1 MRGGASPGHPRTRSL
16 VAVGDI
22 AQCPGNAAITAALV
36 DGLPGTIA
44 ALGDTVYEN
53 GTPEEY
59 ATCYEPTW
67 GRHKARTRPAV
78 GNHEYR
84 TPGASGYFS
93 YFGAAAGE
101 PGKGYYSYTLG
112 AWHVVAL
119 NTNCAEI
126 GGCEPGSAQERWLRA
141 DLAAHPARCTVAYM
155 HHPAF
160 SSGNTHGGSPSVR
173 PLLRALQDEGVE
185 LILSGHDHDYERFA
199 PQTVEGAANPAGVRQ
214 FVVGTGGA
222 SLREF
227 APQPAAQ
234 QRGADRGRLRRAVP
248 EAARDRIRLAVRAA
262 ARQFRGRCG
271 HRRLPLSAARWSG
284 RLHRE
289 HPPAT
294 RQPHLRRSPRH
305 QGDSHMP
312 EAVIVDAVRTPI
324 GRAFKGQLA
333 GLRPDDTGA
342 FVVDSLLERNPEVS
356 PESVEELIA
365 GCGLPQGLQAFNIG
379 RIMVLLSERLPD
391 SVNGVTVSRYCASS
405 LESIREAANAIRA
418 GEGDTYIA
426 AGVEWVS
433 RYNERQEAAGV
444 ADQNE
449 KLQGNNGQPNA
460 YIAMGL
466 TAENVADKWEV
477 SRADMD
483 KYAQRSQELAV
494 ASQESGFF
502 DREIVPVTLPDG
514 TMVAKDEGPRASST
528 LEKLAELKPA
538 FREDGKVTA
547 GNSCPLNDG
556 AAAVLLMSDA
566 RAKELGLT
574 PRARIVASATAALEP
589 ELMGVAPIGAIKKVL
604 DRAGMKIDDVD
615 VVELNEA
622 FAAQVI
628 PIMSECDIPLEKLN
642 PHGGAIALGH
652 PFGMTGARIMTTLL
666 NGLETDDKTIGL
678 ETMCVAGGQGH
689 AMIVER
695 LN

>member
-1 MRGGASPGHPRTRSL
+1 
-16 VAVGDI
+16 
-22 AQCPGNAAITAALV
+22 
-36 DGLPGTIA
+36 
-44 ALGDTVYEN
+44 
-53 GTPEEY
+53 
-59 ATCYEPTW
+59 
-67 GRHKARTRPAV
+67 
-78 GNHEYR
+78 
-84 TPGASGYFS
+84 
-93 YFGAAAGE
+93 
-101 PGKGYYSYTLG
+101 
-112 AWHVVAL
+112 
-119 NTNCAEI
+119 
-126 GGCEPGSAQERWLRA
+126 
-141 DLAAHPARCTVAYM
+141 
-155 HHPAF
+155 
-160 SSGNTHGGSPSVR
+160 
-173 PLLRALQDEGVE
+173 
-185 LILSGHDHDYERFA
+185 
-199 PQTVEGAANPAGVRQ
+199 
-214 FVVGTGGA
+214 
-222 SLREF
+222 
-227 APQPAAQ
+227 
-234 QRGADRGRLRRAVP
+234 
-248 EAARDRIRLAVRAA
+248 
-262 ARQFRGRCG
+262 
-271 HRRLPLSAARWSG
+271 
-284 RLHRE
+284 
-289 HPPAT
+289 
-294 RQPHLRRSPRH
+294 
-305 QGDSHMP
+305 MP

-324 GRAFKGQLA
+324 GRAFKGALA

-342 FVVDSLLERNPEVS
+342 FVIDELLKRNPDVK
-356 PESVEELIA
+356 PGSVEEVIA

-379 RIMVLLSERLPD
+379 RIMVLLSEQLPD

-405 LESIREAANAIRA
+405 LEAIREASNAIRA

-444 ADQNE
+444 TDQNE

-460 YIAMGL
+460 YISMGL

-494 ASQESGFF
+494 AAQESGFF

-514 TMVAKDEGPRASST
+514 TLVARDEGPRASST
-528 LEKLAELKPA
+528 LEKLAQLKPA

-556 AAAVLLMSDA
+556 AAAVLLMSDTK
-566 RAKELGLT
+566 AKELGLT

-666 NGLETDDKTIGL
+666 NDLDTDDKTIGL
-678 ETMCVAGGQGH
+678 ETMCVAGGQGQ
-689 AMIVER
+689 ATIVER
-695 LN
+695 LS

>member
-1 MRGGASPGHPRTRSL
+1 
-16 VAVGDI
+16 
-22 AQCPGNAAITAALV
+22 
-36 DGLPGTIA
+36 
-44 ALGDTVYEN
+44 
-53 GTPEEY
+53 
-59 ATCYEPTW
+59 
-67 GRHKARTRPAV
+67 
-78 GNHEYR
+78 
-84 TPGASGYFS
+84 
-93 YFGAAAGE
+93 
-101 PGKGYYSYTLG
+101 
-112 AWHVVAL
+112 
-119 NTNCAEI
+119 
-126 GGCEPGSAQERWLRA
+126 
-141 DLAAHPARCTVAYM
+141 
-155 HHPAF
+155 
-160 SSGNTHGGSPSVR
+160 
-173 PLLRALQDEGVE
+173 
-185 LILSGHDHDYERFA
+185 
-199 PQTVEGAANPAGVRQ
+199 
-214 FVVGTGGA
+214 
-222 SLREF
+222 
-227 APQPAAQ
+227 
-234 QRGADRGRLRRAVP
+234 
-248 EAARDRIRLAVRAA
+248 
-262 ARQFRGRCG
+262 
-271 HRRLPLSAARWSG
+271 
-284 RLHRE
+284 
-289 HPPAT
+289 
-294 RQPHLRRSPRH
+294 
-305 QGDSHMP
+305 MP

-342 FVVDSLLERNPEVS
+342 FVIDQLLERNQDVK
-356 PESVEELIA
+356 PESVEEVIA
-365 GCGLPQGLQAFNIG
+365 GCGLPQGLQAFNVG
-379 RIMVLLSERLPD
+379 RIMVLLSQRLPD

-405 LESIREAANAIRA
+405 LEAIREASNAIRA

-449 KLQGNNGQPNA
+449 KLQGSDGQPDA

-514 TMVAKDEGPRASST
+514 TVVAKDEGPRAGST

-556 AAAVLLMSDA
+556 AAAVLVMSDA
-566 RAKELGLT
+566 KAKELGLQ

-589 ELMGVAPIGAIKKVL
+589 EIMGVAPIGAIKKVL
-604 DRAGMKIDDVD
+604 ERAGMTIDDVD

-628 PIMSECDIPLEKLN
+628 PIMSECNIPIEKLN

-666 NGLETDDKTIGL
+666 NDLETDDQAIGL
-678 ETMCVAGGQGH
+678 ETMCVAGGQGQ
-689 AMIVER
+689 AMVVER
-695 LN
+695 LS